1 MIFFRETEHLKKKLL
16 TLSALVEE
24 DVRDALRAIQT
35 RDRDLAN
42 EVISADNEID
52 AMEIEVEEDCL
63 KILALHQP
71 VARDLRFIVAVL
83 KMTSDLERIGDLSL
97 NIAERALYLAEHPGV
112 AIPGNISMLAEKAVV
127 MLKKSLDALVHLDGE
142 LATEVCRLD
151 DEVDALHSDMY
162 AFVRDAILAMPSD
175 IDGLLALLS
184 VSRYLER
191 IADHA
196 TNIAEDV
203 LYIVDGEIM
212 RHKM

>member
-1 MIFFRETEHLKKKLL
+1 MIFFRETEQLKKKLL
-16 TLSALVEE
+16 MLSALVEE
-24 DVRDALRAIQT
+24 DVRDALRAIRN
-35 RDRDLAN
+35 RDRELAN

-83 KMTSDLERIGDLSL
+83 KMTSDLERIGDLAL
-97 NIAERALYLAEHPGV
+97 NIAERALYLADHPHV
-112 AIPGNISMLAEKAVV
+112 AIPDKISTLAEKAVL
-127 MLKKSLDALVHLDGE
+127 MLKKSLDALVNLDGP
-142 LATEVCRLD
+142 LAVEVCSLD
-151 DEVDALHSDMY
+151 DEVDTLYSEMY
-162 AFVRDAILAMPSD
+162 VLVRDEILHTPSD
-175 IDGLLALLS
+175 IDGLLTLLS

-203 LYIVDGEIM
+203 IYIVDGEIM
-212 RHKM
+212 RHKL

>member
-1 MIFFRETEHLKKKLL
+1 MIFFRETENLKKKLL

-24 DVRDALRAIQT
+24 DVRDALRAIRT
-35 RDRDLAN
+35 RNRDLAN

-97 NIAERALYLAEHPGV
+97 NIAERALYLADHPDV
-112 AIPGNISMLAEKAVV
+112 SIPENISVLAEKAVI
-127 MLKKSLDALVHLDGE
+127 MLTKSLDALVHLDGD

-151 DEVDALHSDMY
+151 DEVDALHHDMY
-162 AFVRDAILAMPSD
+162 AFVRDAILATPSS